1 MFSAITVNH
10 STRQF
15 VHTALAIRTQDPES
29 KMFSMAW
36 EWVGANDENMRTVG
50 LAKCDHMYD
59 ASRHPSGSA
68 GLDSI
73 EDPSTFSLEDVTEI
87 DPITDA
93 MNPILVDRS
102 IDQVE
107 LSPLSALYLHGAV
120 VNARKGQ
127 YCFAAVVV
135 QRGPKGIHHL
145 IYVMS
150 QNPASFC
157 DVGPRHYSFEQLF
170 RYQKRVLEHVR

>member
-1 MFSAITVNH
+1 
-10 STRQF
+10 
-15 VHTALAIRTQDPES
+15 
-29 KMFSMAW
+29 MAW
-36 EWVGANDENMRTVG
+36 EWVGANDENTRTVG
-50 LAKCDHMYD
+50 LAICDHMYD

-68 GLDSI
+68 GLSSI
-73 EDPSTFSLEDVTEI
+73 EDPLTFSFEDVTEI

-102 IDQVE
+102 IDQIE

-120 VNARKGQ
+120 VNARKGE

-135 QRGPKGIHHL
+135 QGGPKGTRNL

-150 QNPASFC
+150 QNPALFC
-157 DVGPRHYSFEQLF
+157 DVGPRHY
-170 RYQKRVLEHVR
+170 